1 MPERAEVRQATA
13 VGDEP
18 APKSQLFVFA
28 DGFLF
33 ACEGMVSP
41 ETERYTATLMFATS
55 AQDVPIEVAGRQ
67 QAVAIAVLKPFVPKK
82 LHAATQSFVSVA
94 INPAHPKYRAFT
106 RMGAPGFI
114 ALPRT
119 LFPALQPQLERLR
132 SLQAGMPDAR
142 QFYND
147 CVDSITQRMPPLR
160 PLDPRIER
168 TMALLRADHRQPL
181 ESLADKV
188 CLSYYRLSH
197 LFSHEMGIS
206 LRQYVLSLKI
216 HAACRCIGMGLSL
229 TATAHEAGF
238 TDSAHLSRVWAKA
251 FGGPPSLFMNRQT
264 IAIQP
269 APATAVARSLAQAA

>member
-1 MPERAEVRQATA
+1 MPARAEVRQAVA

-55 AQDVPIEVAGRQ
+55 EHDVPIEVAGRRE
-67 QAVAIAVLKPFVPKK
+67 AVAIAVLKPFVPKT
-82 LHAATQSFVSVA
+82 LHADAQSFVSVA

-106 RMGAPGFI
+106 RLADPGYI
-114 ALPRT
+114 AMPRT
-119 LFPALQPQLERLR
+119 LFPALRPQLDRLR
-132 SLQAGMPDAR
+132 TLQAGIADAR

-147 CVDSITQRMPPLR
+147 CIDAVTGLMPPLR
-160 PLDPRIER
+160 PMDPRIER

-181 ESLADKV
+181 EALADQV

-269 APATAVARSLAQAA
+269 APASAVARSLVQAA